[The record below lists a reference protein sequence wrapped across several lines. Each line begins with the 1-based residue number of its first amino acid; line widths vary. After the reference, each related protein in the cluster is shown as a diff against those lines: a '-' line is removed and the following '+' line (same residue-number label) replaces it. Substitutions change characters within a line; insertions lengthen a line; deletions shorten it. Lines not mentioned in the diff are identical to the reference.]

1 MNLKSFFIGAT
12 IGVVVVGGV
21 CLYTKSLNQEQ
32 KKCNMVN
39 SNMEERTSLIDNKK
53 GILEM
58 VSSQKKYQE
67 EYDTENYEVIVK
79 NTSGETLKKV
89 EFTLGE
95 GIYELYDILP
105 DEKYKF
111 VAYNTEENLDLKI
124 ISVDYEIKNFYPEEI
139 SMDITSDGKKVT
151 GLVKNNGERDLY
163 PSQIIFF
170 LKDEQGNTVQKNI
183 EYAGCFFEGLIIKP
197 SKSLEFESDIPQGYY
212 FNNSKSVIVRYSDTE
227 FKMIETRFF

>member
-1 MNLKSFFIGAT
+1 
-12 IGVVVVGGV
+12 
-21 CLYTKSLNQEQ
+21 
-32 KKCNMVN
+32 
-39 SNMEERTSLIDNKK
+39 
-53 GILEM
+53 
-58 VSSQKKYQE
+58 
-67 EYDTENYEVIVK
+67 
-79 NTSGETLKKV
+79 
-89 EFTLGE
+89 
-95 GIYELYDILP
+95 
-105 DEKYKF
+105 
-111 VAYNTEENLDLKI
+111 
-124 ISVDYEIKNFYPEEI
+124 
-139 SMDITSDGKKVT
+139 MDITNDGKKVT

>member
-1 MNLKSFFIGAT
+1 
-12 IGVVVVGGV
+12 
-21 CLYTKSLNQEQ
+21 
-32 KKCNMVN
+32 
-39 SNMEERTSLIDNKK
+39 MEERTSLIDNKK

-139 SMDITSDGKKVT
+139 SMDITNDGKKVT